1 MPETIES
8 INLDQREIRFISK
21 LLNLD
26 ITPKSEKSIALERIN
41 QKKQHILNRR
51 SFNTLGLNH
60 DSDIDEE
67 RIINWVS
74 NECIDIF
81 LFDWIDTT
89 NNRLCIYVWSYI
101 RLLKESSFKQTLATH
116 IPSLNRSDIFE
127 TQTLSLGGKY
137 FYEIA
142 NIELLPKDNKA
153 RKESIIDFFDLI
165 NFYASQK
172 KELLDQLKLKWMRS
186 TEKNDICNWIS
197 KNNQQWAWHYLF
209 KDNSPIWF
217 INNNQPDNYLNGVV
231 ATFDLLNDDPDKREI
246 LISKMKSAWSQKAYR
261 DKNNGKKAVSIVLSE
276 DIIKKLDFICEN
288 TDRRKNE
295 VVARLIIEECKQIK
309 KGGH

>member
-1 MPETIES
+1 MAEIMEL

-26 ITPKSEKSIALERIN
+26 IIPTSDKSISFGMIN
-41 QKKQHILNRR
+41 KKKQDIANRLAFI
-51 SFNTLGLNH
+51 SLYFQSNK
-60 DSDIDEE
+60 DINEE
-67 RIINWVS
+67 QIINWVR
-74 NECIDIF
+74 NECVDLS
-81 LFDWIDTT
+81 LFDWIDTK
-89 NNRLCIYVWSYI
+89 NSRLCIYAWSYI
-101 RLLKESSFKQTLATH
+101 RLLKKSSFKQILATH

-127 TQTLSLGGKY
+127 TQTLSLDGQY

-142 NIELLPKDNKA
+142 NIESLPKDNKA

-165 NFYASQK
+165 NFYPSQK

-231 ATFDLLNDDPDKREI
+231 TTFDLLNDDPDKREL
-246 LISKMKSAWSQKAYR
+246 LISKMKSAWSQKSYR

-295 VVARLIIEECKQIK
+295 VVTRLIREEYEQIK